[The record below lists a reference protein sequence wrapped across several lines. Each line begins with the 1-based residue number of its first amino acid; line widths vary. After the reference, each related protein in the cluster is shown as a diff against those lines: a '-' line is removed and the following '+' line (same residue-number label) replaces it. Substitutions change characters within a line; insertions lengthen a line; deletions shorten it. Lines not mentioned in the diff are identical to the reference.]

1 MSVRQDKVQINIEF
15 LTDESKAFAR
25 TIQDTKNFQEELR
38 KAQKDGGNVNAVIQ
52 KIIDSGKSL
61 AGLDLKNV
69 MPAQL
74 TQRAEQLK
82 AALRFI
88 PEMHPARV
96 QMEKELQDI
105 NTRLGEMSSR
115 SRAVKKAMDDVK
127 PSASG
132 LSGIFQTMFSVFL
145 GGGLLNA
152 VQGVFG
158 SIFGYLKE
166 SVTSYGAAAQAD
178 GQLRASLKSTNEV
191 AGKSFDDLTKA
202 ATALSKVTLF
212 DDDAIK
218 GSQALLL
225 TFTNIRGK
233 VYDDAMPAIL
243 DMSQALGQD
252 LKSSSIQLGKALND
266 PIQGVSALSKVGVSF
281 NESQKET
288 IKTLVETN
296 RVAEAQALILKELET
311 EFGGSAKAAA
321 EAGMGPYMLIQK
333 RFGEIQESVGMLM
346 ERGLRPFAPIL
357 GNITTFFEKLT
368 DVMVTG
374 EAAQG
379 EFSTAVNVAS
389 TVLKAIGN
397 VIYIVYKGVELAVG
411 IWWEW
416 QKVLITS
423 AGYIVDFIKK
433 AENFPI
439 IGTLIKSIT
448 DPLRLVGDLL
458 TNASATF
465 EGFRAAAQQ
474 AIENVKNYFLNFAA
488 TAEIFGLK
496 IAKALSFDD
505 ARNAAIEQQINALEA
520 AKVKF
525 ASAGKSVG
533 DAYSEA
539 RNNAI
544 KNANAEAEKQET
556 AEAQRR
562 AKSAPLSI
570 GGMDAEDLKKKQ
582 KEFSKQVKEGFDVQL
597 KETELFW
604 ERERLANE
612 IAFIKKQRTED
623 EFYQQDHV
631 LQVEKYDGLIAIQ
644 TKYLGRLKEGTI
656 EYLELEKKILDLEKK
671 RIEAA
676 AEIAPR
682 KSVEVT
688 QTLTTKKVTSVSQSE
703 TGDALGNIQAKAD
716 LEMAFVRDKF
726 KNLLTL
732 EIEFE
737 IQRQKIQQKAFND
750 QLQRLKDKGLEE
762 TSEYKR
768 IAHEKIALDKSIFEH
783 EKLLD
788 EQRNEKSNIKKQL
801 QKDTFNL
808 AISLLHD
815 DLESEKSA
823 YKQKSDAIEERM
835 KQFKTAKQQESAE
848 YKKLQKDK
856 EAVDKQELAARQ
868 KTGAAIK
875 AFQTAQIVIDGIAE
889 VQGIW
894 KTANLNA
901 LNILFPGA
909 GEIIAG
915 VKTALSI
922 GRSASAINRVNATKF
937 ASGGM
942 AALKQGIFG
951 GKPHS
956 AGGTKGFFE
965 DGTSV
970 EVEKDEAFVVVNKNN
985 TPLLRQLSNV
995 NSYGG
1000 NGRPFFADGGVLNLN
1015 TTPTGFNNA
1024 TAPSVSVNLNLDALI
1039 NEVRLMRNDLQ
1050 KTETNRKAYV
1060 VVDEFEAKQK
1070 SVNQDRS
1077 DAAY

>member
-15 LTDESKAFAR
+15 LTDETKAFAR
-25 TIQDTKNFQEELR
+25 TIQDTKNFQDELR
-38 KAQKDGGNVNAVIQ
+38 KAQKNGGDVNAVIQ

-105 NTRLGEMSSR
+105 NTRLGEMSTR

-132 LSGIFQTMFSVFL
+132 LGGIFQNMFSVFL

-178 GQLRASLKSTNEV
+178 AQLRASLKSTNEV

-212 DDDAIK
+212 DDDQIK

-266 PIQGVSALSKVGVSF
+266 PVQGITALSRVGVSF
-281 NESQKET
+281 NDSQKET
-288 IKTLVETN
+288 IKTLVEKN

-321 EAGMGPYMLIQK
+321 EAGMGPYLLIQK

-346 ERGLRPFAPIL
+346 ERGLKPFAPIL

-379 EFSTAVNVAS
+379 EFSTAVNIVS
-389 TVLKAIGN
+389 TSLKAIGN

-411 IWWEW
+411 LWWEF
-416 QKVLITS
+416 QKLLISS
-423 AGYIVDFIKK
+423 AMYVGDFIKK

-458 TNASATF
+458 TDASATF
-465 EGFRAAAQQ
+465 EGFRAAALQ

-520 AKVKF
+520 AKVRF

-544 KNANAEAEKQET
+544 KNANAEAKKQEE

-562 AKSAPLSI
+562 AKAAPLSV

-582 KEFSKQVKEGFDVQL
+582 KEFHKQVKEGFDVQL
-597 KETELFW
+597 KDTELFW

-631 LQVEKYDGLIAIQ
+631 LQIEKYDGLIAIQ
-644 TKYLGRLKEGTI
+644 TKYLGQLKAGTI

-682 KSVEVT
+682 NSVEVT

-703 TGDALGNIQAKAD
+703 TGQTLDKLKAQEGLENQYLQQKFAKQALNEIDFENQKARIQADYAKKKLESVIKNGETEKGQIAKLNAQKIAADEHYHETIRNNEQRTKDLKAELQKLTLGLTSEALGIAID
-716 LEMAFVRDKF
+716 L
-726 KNLLTL
+726 LG
-732 EIEFE
+732 
-737 IQRQKIQQKAFND
+737 Q
-750 QLQRLKDKGLEE
+750 
-762 TSEYKR
+762 
-768 IAHEKIALDKSIFEH
+768 
-783 EKLLD
+783 D
-788 EQRNEKSNIKKQL
+788 E
-801 QKDTFNL
+801 
-808 AISLLHD
+808 
-815 DLESEKSA
+815 
-823 YKQKSDAIEERM
+823 
-835 KQFKTAKQQESAE
+835 
-848 YKKLQKDK
+848 
-856 EAVDKQELAARQ
+856 AAR
-868 KTGAAIK
+868 KKNATAIK
-875 AFQTAQIVIDGIAE
+875 AFQIGQIT
-889 VQGIW
+889 VQGVNEVASIW
-894 KTANLNA
+894 ANANANPLNA
-901 LNILFPGA
+901 LIPGSGA
-909 GEIIAG
+909 IIAG
-915 VKTALSI
+915 VQTAIAI
-922 GRSASAINRVNATKF
+922 GRTAAGIAKVSAAKF
-937 ASGGM
+937 GMGGM

-956 AGGTKGFFE
+956 AGGTKGYFE
-965 DGTSV
+965 DGTAI
-970 EVEKDEAFVVVNKNN
+970 EVEKDEAFVVVNKKN

-1015 TTPTGFNNA
+1015 TTPMGYNNIA
-1024 TAPSVSVNLNLDALI
+1024 TPSVSVNVNVDILAAKIDKLTDTVAAQQRTL
-1039 NEVRLMRNDLQ
+1039 
-1050 KTETNRKAYV
+1050 KAYV
-1060 VVDEFEAKQK
+1060 VLDEFEAKQS